1 MAEASS
7 QDRRLGANNTASV
20 QRSRPDFNQLLCGI
34 ASNDPVVPE
43 ISAHLRRTP
52 KLVKRLDHA
61 PLGERSTSG
70 DAGWK
75 SSSRPAPPNRSE
87 QTTC

>member
-75 SSSRPAPPNRSE
+75 SS
-87 QTTC
+87 

>member
-61 PLGERSTSG
+61 ALGPEPYSV
-70 DAGWK
+70 
-75 SSSRPAPPNRSE
+75 SRGIGGHGHENKIQPASK
-87 QTTC
+87 T